1 VNYDTAWTYVY
12 DGGKDNTGNNI
23 NDIFYDVK
31 CLTNGVCVCVGM
43 SGDTFNSQ
51 QTILAKFDTD
61 GKILQRKLFSIHN
74 NLVSFRNQYAHSLF
88 FAQNGDFI
96 IGGRRWTAPFLMRT
110 DSLGNLKW
118 ATWYYDST
126 KDVIGNILKQTCT
139 INSLAEDQNGRIV
152 CAAGDEYPF
161 NGGNGDPLTNYA
173 AFLAFDSLGK
183 KIRVREWNGITG
195 YRIGGFSIATTK
207 GGEYLLSGNE
217 AVFYLDTINN
227 MPEWQTQYTFDLAGT
242 GTQVNNVFK
251 TKVLRDNTPVV
262 MGQAYEGNCWIKY
275 QKLYYDAW
283 WSPIRYTSWDTAGY
297 QGENDALYDFAQLKN
312 GNLVF
317 VGTKGN
323 SGGVLGV
330 WIIVTDS
337 SGKKM
342 LWEKQCKV
350 IPDSHIPM
358 AVCAT
363 PDDGFTMVGGTP
375 GDAFIA
381 HFIPKPVSAV
391 VSRNNSLSESM
402 NGFSVHVVGAKLI
415 VSVNA
420 AMKNI
425 GQVSLFD
432 ISGKRIAMQ
441 TVGAFRETP
450 LSFDVS
456 KLARGTYVVRV
467 GVQTLKICLNR

>member
-1 VNYDTAWTYVY
+1 
-12 DGGKDNTGNNI
+12 
-23 NDIFYDVK
+23 
-31 CLTNGVCVCVGM
+31 
-43 SGDTFNSQ
+43 
-51 QTILAKFDTD
+51 
-61 GKILQRKLFSIHN
+61 
-74 NLVSFRNQYAHSLF
+74 
-88 FAQNGDFI
+88 
-96 IGGRRWTAPFLMRT
+96 
-110 DSLGNLKW
+110 
-118 ATWYYDST
+118 
-126 KDVIGNILKQTCT
+126 
-139 INSLAEDQNGRIV
+139 
-152 CAAGDEYPF
+152 
-161 NGGNGDPLTNYA
+161 
-173 AFLAFDSLGK
+173 
-183 KIRVREWNGITG
+183 
-195 YRIGGFSIATTK
+195 
-207 GGEYLLSGNE
+207 
-217 AVFYLDTINN
+217 
-227 MPEWQTQYTFDLAGT
+227 
-242 GTQVNNVFK
+242 
-251 TKVLRDNTPVV
+251 
-262 MGQAYEGNCWIKY
+262 
-275 QKLYYDAW
+275 
-283 WSPIRYTSWDTAGY
+283 
-297 QGENDALYDFAQLKN
+297 
-312 GNLVF
+312 
-317 VGTKGN
+317 
-323 SGGVLGV
+323 
-330 WIIVTDS
+330 
-337 SGKKM
+337 M